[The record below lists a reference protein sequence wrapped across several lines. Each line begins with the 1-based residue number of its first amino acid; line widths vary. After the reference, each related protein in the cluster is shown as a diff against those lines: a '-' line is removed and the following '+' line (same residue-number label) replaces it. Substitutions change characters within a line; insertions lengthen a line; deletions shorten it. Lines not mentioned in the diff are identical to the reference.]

1 VIDVYE
7 PRFYRKKGSNTDN
20 DLTDINIVYRET
32 DILIRSSVSEK
43 EKKALQERCFAL
55 VKELRE
61 EMDNYFLAH
70 PAILKSLVPV
80 EIPEGAPAGL
90 KEMGGSTKIVGVGPM
105 AAVAGLFAEKVGQ
118 LVLEITDEVIV
129 ENGGDIFLSL
139 KKDRTVGIY
148 AGKDS
153 PFSGRL
159 AIRVKAEKT
168 PLGICTSAGTV
179 GPSLSLGQADAV
191 VVLSPFT
198 TLADAAA
205 TALGNLV
212 QEEDDIDTT
221 LSYAKTIAGISGV
234 LIIKNSRLGMWG
246 DIELI

>member
-1 VIDVYE
+1 VYE

-20 DLTDINIVYRET
+20 DLKDINIIYRET
-32 DILIRSSVSEK
+32 DILIRALIK
-43 EKKALQERCFAL
+43 ETEQKYLQKKCLAL

-61 EMDNYFLAH
+61 ELDNYFIDH
-70 PAILKSLVPV
+70 PTILKSLVPV
-80 EIPEGAPAGL
+80 EIPEDAPAGL
-90 KEMGGSTKIVGVGPM
+90 KEMGESTRIVGVGPM

-153 PFSGRL
+153 LFSGRL

-212 QEEDDIDTT
+212 QEEEDIDTA
-221 LSYAKTIAGISGV
+221 LNRAKTITDISGV
-234 LIIKNSRLGMWG
+234 LIIKNDRIGLWG
-246 DIELI
+246 DIELV